1 MNCQRTLS
9 QILIK
14 KWINIRNA
22 SYKILLNEMYKKYF
36 QAEVTI
42 VKGLNFRYL
51 MEYWIQSSFRNYFLF
66 FYMWDFCSSLFKLC
80 CLNFNPKVG
89 EGRGIICQPLR
100 VFAFDFSLKI
110 FVDI

>member
-51 MEYWIQSSFRNYFLF
+51 MEY
-66 FYMWDFCSSLFKLC
+66 
-80 CLNFNPKVG
+80 
-89 EGRGIICQPLR
+89 
-100 VFAFDFSLKI
+100 
-110 FVDI
+110 